1 MTKIAHHR
9 DKIAA
14 YLAGE
19 PIFPVTLELDL
30 TTACTLSC
38 PECPSS
44 AATQHHTLTWA
55 FVDRLLA
62 ILGGRTEGILLT
74 GGEPTLA
81 PLFPATLRSA
91 RTRGF
96 KEIAVVTNGSLLDMP
111 RVLDALLVNATTIRI
126 SLYGW
131 ELGDE
136 ARLNVV
142 LSRVERI
149 RKQIDREGSELRIGM
164 SALTSTTRVE
174 RLRSVAASAAAAGAH
189 WLYFHPLCTRWGLG
203 SPVLDNQS
211 GVLDTIESIQQE
223 LKEELEVHTF
233 DERYADWPIE
243 FEAYHAAHFLLVIG
257 ADGNNYLGPEVKYQH
272 EQVIS
277 SLNGNWDSDFLQQP
291 DRLKR
296 ITSVRSRGYSA
307 LSSRH
312 RGLLYNHFIECLRS
326 GRPTG
331 SSATNRQIDS
341 CFRFP
346 HIL

>member
-1 MTKIAHHR
+1 MAKIAHHK
-9 DKIAA
+9 DKLAA

-30 TTACTLSC
+30 TTTCTLAC

-44 AATQHHTLTWA
+44 AAPQHYTLTWA

-62 ILGGRTEGILLT
+62 TLEGRTTGMLLT

-81 PLFPATLRSA
+81 PLFSLTLRRA
-91 RTRGF
+91 RTSGF
-96 KEIAVVTNGSLLDMP
+96 KEIAVVTNGDLLDAP
-111 RVLDALLVNATTIRI
+111 SVLDALLAHATTIRL

-131 ELGDE
+131 EFGDE
-136 ARLNVV
+136 TRLNAV
-142 LSRVERI
+142 LSRVERLRQKI
-149 RKQIDREGSELRIGM
+149 EREGSELRIGM
-164 SALTSTTRVE
+164 SALTSTTRVD

-211 GVLDTIESIQQE
+211 GVLSTIESIRREQ
-223 LKEELEVHTF
+223 KEELEVHTF
-233 DERYADWPIE
+233 EERYADWPIE
-243 FEAYHAAHFLLVIG
+243 FNAYHAAHFLLVIG
-257 ADGNNYLGPEVKYQH
+257 ANGNNYLGPEVECQREH
-272 EQVIS
+272 LIS
-277 SLNGNWDSDFLQQP
+277 SLNGSWDYDFLQKP

-296 ITSVRSRGYSA
+296 IASVRSEGYPA

-312 RGLLYNHFIECLRS
+312 RGLLYNHFLDGLRRDTPNES
-326 GRPTG
+326 AAT
-331 SSATNRQIDS
+331 SSAIDQ
-341 CFRFP
+341 CFHFP